1 MNIRKVESMGRT
13 SEITRNTNETKIL
26 VKLDLDGNGQNNIST
41 GIGLFDHML
50 QQLSFH
56 SAVDMEIHAQGDLYV
71 DGHHTIEDVGIALG
85 KAIFKALGEKKAIN
99 RYGSAFVPM
108 DEALAFVSLDIS
120 GRPYLV
126 FDASFYSGN
135 VGQLDTQLI
144 KEFFRA
150 LAVHAGITLH
160 IKLEYGE
167 NDHHKIEAIFKA
179 FAKALHEALKIDQ
192 SLKGVASTKGVL

>member
-1 MNIRKVESMGRT
+1 MGRI

-41 GIGLFDHML
+41 GIGFFDHML

-56 SAVDMEIHAQGDLYV
+56 SAIDMIINAQGDLHF
-71 DGHHTIEDVGIALG
+71 DGHHTVEDVGIALG
-85 KAIFKALGEKKAIN
+85 QAIFKALGEKKSVK
-99 RYGSAFVPM
+99 RYGSTFIPM

-126 FDASFYSGN
+126 FDVSFSSDQ

-150 LAVHAGITLH
+150 LTFHAGITLH

-179 FAKALHEALKIDQ
+179 FAKALREALKIDQ
-192 SLKGVASTKGVL
+192 TIKGVASTKGVL